1 MYPTLFDLAIFGYI
15 AATGLS
21 LAYLVQREEWLHR
34 LASVATIAGWVLHA
48 VALLALAFR
57 LGRPP
62 LGSLS
67 EAVSVAVWV
76 AVLWA
81 LWVERQ
87 YGVKVLGA
95 FVLPVVL
102 VFSLNS
108 ATTRSLGIPGIER
121 ALGGAWI
128 WVHIGL
134 VLVGI
139 AAFVLNFA
147 GALMYVLQERQLKAK
162 RPGAL
167 YYRLPDLETLD
178 RLTYRTLAFGFPF
191 LTTGLILGVLWAGRA
206 WGSVF
211 SYDPLALLSFVA
223 WAIYAGTLAGRAA
236 AGWHGRR
243 AAYFAI
249 IGFAALVLT
258 LGAGTRAAPLWTP
271 RGAAAAGPPAS
282 GAAGGL
288 DWMLMG
294 GPQILGQVK
303 AAFALARGCEPVGPT
318 LHPLFPRAFAVG
330 KKVGS
335 EREIARH

>member
-1 MYPTLFDLAIFGYI
+1 MYPTLLDLAIFGYI

-57 LGRPP
+57 
-62 LGSLS
+62 
-67 EAVSVAVWV
+67 
-76 AVLWA
+76 
-81 LWVERQ
+81 VERQ

-178 RLTYRTLAFGFPF
+178 RLTYRTLALGFPF

-211 SYDPLALLSFVA
+211 AYDPLALLSFVA
-223 WAIYAGTLAGRAA
+223 WTIYAGTLAGRAA

-258 LGAGTRAAPLWTP
+258 LGAGMFLPGR
-271 RGAAAAGPPAS
+271 
-282 GAAGGL
+282 
-288 DWMLMG
+288 
-294 GPQILGQVK
+294 
-303 AAFALARGCEPVGPT
+303 
-318 LHPLFPRAFAVG
+318 H
-330 KKVGS
+330 GS
-335 EREIARH
+335 